1 MSRWLFIGA
10 AIVGL
15 LLIGVLAG
23 SSTIHGAGTADCS
36 ALQDDPGEP
45 AHGSHESDMYAEA
58 DESYADCPIDD
69 AAGMGGTDPHVQP

>member
-15 LLIGVLAG
+15 LRIGLLAG
-23 SSTIHGAGTADCS
+23 SPIIHDAGTADCS

-69 AAGMGGTDPHVQP
+69 ATGMGGTVSDTQP